1 MAHQNPRVN
10 LTVPPD
16 IFDLLGRLS
25 DVTGQPKATIVR
37 ELLIDAKPHFEA
49 IIQAL
54 ILAKEQKVE
63 ALESLVPT
71 LDRLSQEAKDLG
83 QSFRVQTRE
92 ARAHL
97 RLVPKDK
104 PDD

>member
-10 LTVPPD
+10 LTLPQD
-16 IFDLLGRLS
+16 IYDMLGRMS
-25 DVTGQPKATIVR
+25 AVTGQPRATIVR
-37 ELLIDAKPHFEA
+37 ELLIDAKPHLDV

-54 ILAKEQKVE
+54 ILAKQEKLE
-63 ALESLVPT
+63 AMESLVPT
-71 LDRLSQEAKDLG
+71 LERLSNEAKDLG
-83 QSFRVQTRE
+83 QSFRDKTRE

>member
-1 MAHQNPRVN
+1 M
-10 LTVPPD
+10 
-16 IFDLLGRLS
+16 LGRMS
-25 DVTGQPKATIVR
+25 AVTGQPRATIVR
-37 ELLIDAKPHFEA
+37 ELLIDAKPHLDV

-54 ILAKEQKVE
+54 NLAKQEKLE
-63 ALESLVPT
+63 AMESLVPT
-71 LDRLSQEAKDLG
+71 LERLSKEANDLG
-83 QSFRVQTRE
+83 KSFRDKTQE